1 MKVQGNDAFAGVWV
15 TQASTTCLVEMGTN
29 ENNIQ
34 PHRSGWEE
42 EKEESSEFVSKDE
55 SFKSLVHVC
64 IVTGASLGPMPT
76 L

>member
-1 MKVQGNDAFAGVWV
+1 M
-15 TQASTTCLVEMGTN
+15 ETN

-34 PHRSGWEE
+34 PDRSGWEE

-55 SFKSLVHVC
+55 SFKSLVHVG